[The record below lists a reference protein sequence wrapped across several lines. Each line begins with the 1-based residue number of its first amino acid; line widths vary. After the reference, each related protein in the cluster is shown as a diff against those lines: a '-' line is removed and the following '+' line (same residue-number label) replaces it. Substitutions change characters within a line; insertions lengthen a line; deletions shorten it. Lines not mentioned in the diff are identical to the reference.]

1 MLINRPEARDICERL
16 SALEEQ
22 NKTLTSTMNEIDQN
36 TKEMITTFNAFKGG
50 FSVLEQLGRLAKPV
64 GYIALAVSATITV
77 IIAFRDALF
86 K

>member
-1 MLINRPEARDICERL
+1 MSLTRNETKDICDRL